1 MSEDRNRGIAPALQC
16 VDCSSY
22 AGSFRSRHHRRFAGT
37 VYFAGEQMGIWD
49 PIDPPPPSSQAPVT
63 GTDEGKGKKKK
74 KKKKKSRSGSA
85 SAAKKR
91 WTRCA
96 NALCR
101 RAERETSRL
110 KWPTTSEQAQSLI
123 ERLAVIN
130 ARYQAAL
137 ASLKVVKADRA
148 KFRKVLALFVKDE
161 RLIDEYLSALRNQQA
176 PRSFLDVLQR
186 LSASAD
192 KESIVLYKLGA
203 TRCAAGFAVPY
214 F

>member
-1 MSEDRNRGIAPALQC
+1 MRVLFALAIIG
-16 VDCSSY
+16 V
-22 AGSFRSRHHRRFAGT
+22 FAGT

-49 PIDPPPPSSQAPVT
+49 PVDPPSPSSQAPVT
-63 GTDEGKGKKKK
+63 GTDEDKGR
-74 KKKKKSRSGSA
+74 KKKSRSGSA

-91 WTRCA
+91 WTRGA

-137 ASLKVVKADRA
+137 ASLKAVKADRA

-176 PRSFLDVLQR
+176 PMSFLDVLQR

-203 TRCAAGFAVPY
+203 TRCEAGFAVPY